1 MKKIILFG
9 ILSFTLAA
17 LWLLPLSIVKP
28 YTEKMARGFILE
40 DVHGTIWN
48 GGAQHFILNDIN
60 LGYVNWQVKPLQSLT
75 SLSLKTNFSI
85 EGDELSVNGLAGLSV
100 NKKLTLTD
108 TQFELQASYIN
119 KLQKNAQLAGDFK
132 GKIKSAELH
141 QQEFPQIDG
150 VLNWKNGAVISPIK
164 LAAGDYSALIKP
176 VAGDLDIKL
185 SSNEAPIELNGD
197 LKLKKDWTFTT
208 DLKAKT
214 NNPGLIAML
223 KLAGNQQPDGT
234 ILINQ
239 SGNLKPYIGQ

>member
-1 MKKIILFG
+1 MKKIVLFG
-9 ILSFTLAA
+9 ILSFIFAA
-17 LWLLPLSIVKP
+17 LWHLPLSIVKP
-28 YTEKMARGFILE
+28 YAEQMIKGLKLDGVT
-40 DVHGTIWN
+40 GTIWQ
-48 GGAQHFILNDIN
+48 GGAQQFTVNN
-60 LGYVNWQVKPLQSLT
+60 NYLGKVDWRVNPLQSLT

-85 EGDELSVNGLAGLSV
+85 DGDELSANGLAGLSV

-132 GKIKSAELH
+132 GKIKYAELH
-141 QQEFPQIDG
+141 QQEFPQIEG

-164 LAAGDYSALIKP
+164 LAAGDYSAIIKP

-208 DLKAKT
+208 NLKAKT

-223 KLAGNQQPDGT
+223 KIAGNQQPDGT